1 MTKTTITK
9 KLLTKKN
16 IFLLGLS
23 TIAGGVI
30 IATPLLI
37 FANLELKNPRID
49 VQNQAKSISFISIK
63 DKYLNANS
71 DYLDLK
77 KKLLNDDNTK
87 KTDIDLTD
95 FFDFY
100 QTNNSSIPVNFS
112 TDHNWK
118 PFKLEIFD
126 IKPDD
131 NEQTFEVFWRV
142 SQKLD
147 DNKTAISDLFKQKV
161 AYNYVPDYSLSNFS
175 TYSEDQLKKL
185 RPYTNSEVNFSFK
198 KELTKLIS
206 VEDFQKEVNTAK
218 NDTKAREII
227 NKYFN
232 LDETI
237 SQIFSNKSFYFESE
251 SGIQK
256 PRYDINL
263 VKDQIIT
270 DRYLVKTAT
279 PGVYKLTFVAQFS
292 SNFSKEIA
300 ADINKDSKFFLTTQ
314 LNLSNSFLD
323 SSISDD
329 IVLSQFSD
337 SDYFAINNF
346 SQNNST
352 LITGWDFL
360 NYYNNEIFATKE
372 NRADFLNSLIE
383 KIVKTPLI
391 SKIRFENKL
400 ANLDFNQISKFLDVQ
415 IKLDTEQVNLDFK
428 DNNVVARI
436 NGDIVIKDKR
446 NDKIVATKKF
456 SQSIKNFEILA
467 QNDPDFAASVKK
479 SSLVIQPN
487 LQQSVPINNQ
497 KGIPKDELLALIE
510 SNNFDKLK
518 KVLQNSR
525 YYGFRFDESQ
535 LKSMVDSYNL
545 PTVEDLIKNSNVD
558 DAASK
563 GITSIYSN
571 YFNSDE
577 KISQFLSFL
586 SKQDVS
592 FVAKYWFDYLKHFG
606 LIGSETNWPE
616 DLNTNE
622 LFKKLSE
629 IEIKPTK
636 QPRGQINDDG
646 ELKVWLFSF
655 NYGFL
660 NTEKPL
666 ENGFYISDELK
677 NTLNLMKTNSSFSP
691 EYFIKQIELQLQSNQ
706 ITQPNFSSTEGKNNI
721 ENLTDFLAAF
731 YSLAYSKQKSQKL
744 FTGNFGK
751 DFNYKIQFSLE
762 PNLTNV
768 DALEKSKTEN
778 LKVKY
783 WYNIGPVD
791 KNGDLVSV
799 IYQTKKSEIELKINP
814 DNKLLSDEVDKL
826 DEIVSTFSPNS
837 QIVFLTKKDF
847 EDFESQIKVA
857 ISKSKENE
865 PVSVDKQVE
874 KLPFSSYLTFEHK
887 DIDLG
892 FYAIKKAKPSQTTG
906 TVETSMQTNDVDTTG
921 ILEKITNPA
930 SPVQHNLFLYLYDKK
945 NPKNFSSQPIRVI
958 IMEHTSS
965 LLLK

>member
-1 MTKTTITK
+1 MSKSTITK

-23 TIAGGVI
+23 TIAGGAI
-30 IATPLLI
+30 IAVPLVV

-87 KTDIDLTD
+87 KTNIDLTD

-175 TYSEDQLKKL
+175 TYSEDKLKKL

-206 VEDFQKEVNTAK
+206 VEDFQKEVNSAK
-218 NDTKAREII
+218 NDTEAREII
-227 NKYFN
+227 SKYFN
-232 LDETI
+232 LDEII

-251 SGIQK
+251 SGIKK

-292 SNFSKEIA
+292 SDFSKEIA

-323 SSISDD
+323 KSISDD
-329 IVLSQFSD
+329 VALSEFSD
-337 SDYFAINNF
+337 SDYFAVNNF

-372 NRADFLNSLIE
+372 NRSDFLNSLIE

-391 SKIRFENKL
+391 SKIRFQNKL
-400 ANLDFNQISKFLDVQ
+400 ENLNFNQISKFLDVQ

-428 DNNVVARI
+428 DNNVVAQI

-479 SSLVIQPN
+479 SSLSIEPKVQQPV
-487 LQQSVPINNQ
+487 SQ
-497 KGIPKDELLALIE
+497 KGIPKDELLALIQA
-510 SNNFDKLK
+510 NNFDKLK

-525 YYGFRFDESQ
+525 YYGFRFDETQ

-586 SKQDVS
+586 SKKDIS
-592 FVAKYWFDYLKHFG
+592 FVAKYWFNYLKHFG
-606 LIGSETNWPE
+606 LIGSEANWPE
-616 DLNTNE
+616 NSNSNE
-622 LFKKLSE
+622 LFKKLSK

-636 QPRGQINDDG
+636 QPRGQIDN
-646 ELKVWLFSF
+646 ENSVPTVWLFSF

-660 NTEKPL
+660 DLNKPL
-666 ENGFYISDELK
+666 ENGFYISNELK

-691 EYFIKQIELQLQSNQ
+691 EYFIKQIELQSNKF
-706 ITQPNFSSTEGKNNI
+706 TKPDFSQQTGKNNI

-768 DALEKSKTEN
+768 DALEKPNDEK

-799 IYQTKKSEIELKINP
+799 IYQTKKSEIELKINSE
-814 DNKLLSDEVDKL
+814 NKLLSDEVDKL
-826 DEIVSTFSPNS
+826 DEIASTFSPNS
-837 QIVFLTKKDF
+837 QIVFLTKQDFNDF
-847 EDFESQIKVA
+847 EAQIKAA
-857 ISKSKENE
+857 ISKSKEDE
-865 PVSVDKQVE
+865 PVPVDKEVE
-874 KLPFSSYLTFEHK
+874 KLPFSSYLASEHK
-887 DIDLG
+887 DLDLG
-892 FYAIKKAKPSQTTG
+892 YAIKKAKPSQTPGATG
-906 TVETSMQTNDVDTTG
+906 TADASMQTNDVDTTG

>member
-1 MTKTTITK
+1 MSKSTITK

-23 TIAGGVI
+23 TIAGGAI
-30 IATPLLI
+30 IAVPLVV

-87 KTDIDLTD
+87 KTNIDLTD

-175 TYSEDQLKKL
+175 TYSEDKLKKL

-206 VEDFQKEVNTAK
+206 VEDFQKEVNSAK
-218 NDTKAREII
+218 NDTEAREII
-227 NKYFN
+227 SKYFN
-232 LDETI
+232 LDEII

-251 SGIQK
+251 SGIKK

-292 SNFSKEIA
+292 SDFSKEIA

-323 SSISDD
+323 KSISDD
-329 IVLSQFSD
+329 VVLSEFSD
-337 SDYFAINNF
+337 SDYFAVNNF

-360 NYYNNEIFATKE
+360 NYYNNEIFPTKE

-391 SKIRFENKL
+391 SKIRFQNKL
-400 ANLDFNQISKFLDVQ
+400 ENLNFNQISKFLDVQ

-428 DNNVVARI
+428 DNNVVAQI

-479 SSLVIQPN
+479 SSLSIEPKVQQPV
-487 LQQSVPINNQ
+487 SQ
-497 KGIPKDELLALIE
+497 KGIPKDELLALIQA
-510 SNNFDKLK
+510 NNFDKLK

-525 YYGFRFDESQ
+525 YYGFRFDETQ

-586 SKQDVS
+586 SKKDIS
-592 FVAKYWFDYLKHFG
+592 FVAKYWFNYLKHFG
-606 LIGSETNWPE
+606 LIGSEANWPE
-616 DLNTNE
+616 NSNSNE
-622 LFKKLSE
+622 LFKKLSK

-636 QPRGQINDDG
+636 QPRGQIDN
-646 ELKVWLFSF
+646 ENSVPTVWLFSF

-660 NTEKPL
+660 DLNKPL
-666 ENGFYISDELK
+666 ENGFYISNELK

-691 EYFIKQIELQLQSNQ
+691 EYFIKQIELQSNKF
-706 ITQPNFSSTEGKNNI
+706 TKPDFSQQTGKNNI

-768 DALEKSKTEN
+768 DALEKPNDEK

-799 IYQTKKSEIELKINP
+799 IYQTKKSEIELKINSE
-814 DNKLLSDEVDKL
+814 NKLLSDEVDKL
-826 DEIVSTFSPNS
+826 DEIASTFSPNS
-837 QIVFLTKKDF
+837 QIVFLTKQDFNDF
-847 EDFESQIKVA
+847 EAQIKAA
-857 ISKSKENE
+857 ISKSKEDE
-865 PVSVDKQVE
+865 PVPVDKEVE
-874 KLPFSSYLTFEHK
+874 KLPFSSYLASEHK
-887 DIDLG
+887 DLDLG
-892 FYAIKKAKPSQTTG
+892 YAIKKAKPSQTPGATG
-906 TVETSMQTNDVDTTG
+906 TADASMQTTDVDTSG
-921 ILEKITNPA
+921 VLEKITNPA
-930 SPVQHNLFLYLYDKK
+930 SPVQHNLFLYLYDKN

-958 IMEHTSS
+958 IMEHTTS

>member
-1 MTKTTITK
+1 MTKSTITK

-23 TIAGGVI
+23 TIAGGAI
-30 IATPLLI
+30 IAVPLVV

-49 VQNQAKSISFISIK
+49 VQNQAKSISFINIK

-100 QTNNSSIPVNFS
+100 HTNNSSIPVNFS

-206 VEDFQKEVNTAK
+206 VEDFQKEVNSAK
-218 NDTKAREII
+218 NDTEAREII

-292 SNFSKEIA
+292 SDFSKEIA
-300 ADINKDSKFFLTTQ
+300 ADINKNSKFFLTTQ

-323 SSISDD
+323 NSISDD
-329 IVLSQFSD
+329 IVLSEFSD
-337 SDYFAINNF
+337 SDYFAIDNF
-346 SQNNST
+346 SQDSST

-372 NRADFLNSLIE
+372 KRADFLNSLIE

-391 SKIRFENKL
+391 SKIRFQNKL
-400 ANLDFNQISKFLDVQ
+400 ANLDFNQISKFLDLQ

-428 DNNVVARI
+428 DNNIVAQI

-446 NDKIVATKKF
+446 NDKIVATKRF

-467 QNDPDFAASVKK
+467 QNDPDFAALVDK
-479 SSLVIQPN
+479 SGLVIEPKTQ
-487 LQQSVPINNQ
+487 VPTNPI
-497 KGIPKDELLALIE
+497 GIPKDELLALIE

-525 YYGFRFDESQ
+525 YYGFRFDETQ
-535 LKSMVDSYNL
+535 LKSMIDSYNL

-606 LIGSETNWPE
+606 LIESGSNWPE
-616 DLNTNE
+616 NSNTNE

-629 IEIKPTK
+629 IKIKPTK
-636 QPRGQINDDG
+636 QPRGQIDEEG

-660 NTEKPL
+660 DLNKPL

-691 EYFIKQIELQLQSNQ
+691 EYFIKQIELQSNQ
-706 ITQPNFSSTEGKNNI
+706 STQPNFSSTDGKNNI

-731 YSLAYSKQKSQKL
+731 YSLAYSKQKNQKL

-768 DALEKSKTEN
+768 DALEKLDAEK

-799 IYQTKKSEIELKINP
+799 IYQTKKSEIELKINSE
-814 DNKLLSDEVDKL
+814 NKLLSDEVDKL
-826 DEIVSTFSPNS
+826 DEIASTFSPNS
-837 QIVFLTKKDF
+837 QIVFLTK
-847 EDFESQIKVA
+847 EDFEIVKTQINLA

-865 PVSVDKQVE
+865 PVSVDKEVE
-874 KLPFSSYLTFEHK
+874 KLPFTSYLTFEHK

-892 FYAIKKAKPSQTTG
+892 FYVIKKPKQTETDTTATQTT
-906 TVETSMQTNDVDTTG
+906 TDTDITG
-921 ILEKITNPA
+921 VLEKIPNTGNRI
-930 SPVQHNLFLYLYDKK
+930 QHNLFLYLYDKN

-958 IMEHTSS
+958 IMEHTTS

>member
-1 MTKTTITK
+1 MSKSTITK

-23 TIAGGVI
+23 TIAGGAI
-30 IATPLLI
+30 IAVPLVV

-87 KTDIDLTD
+87 KTNIDLTD

-175 TYSEDQLKKL
+175 TYSEDKLKKL

-206 VEDFQKEVNTAK
+206 VEDFQKEVNSAK
-218 NDTKAREII
+218 NDTEAREII
-227 NKYFN
+227 SKYFN
-232 LDETI
+232 LDEII

-251 SGIQK
+251 SGIKK

-292 SNFSKEIA
+292 SDFSKEIA

-323 SSISDD
+323 KSISDD
-329 IVLSQFSD
+329 VALSEFSD
-337 SDYFAINNF
+337 SDYFAVNNF
-346 SQNNST
+346 SQNNSI

-391 SKIRFENKL
+391 SKIRFQNKL
-400 ANLDFNQISKFLDVQ
+400 ENLNFNQISKFLDVQ

-428 DNNVVARI
+428 DNNVVAQI

-479 SSLVIQPN
+479 SSLSIEPKVQQPV
-487 LQQSVPINNQ
+487 SQ
-497 KGIPKDELLALIE
+497 KGIPKDELLALIQA
-510 SNNFDKLK
+510 NNFDKLK

-525 YYGFRFDESQ
+525 YYGFRFDETQ

-586 SKQDVS
+586 SKKDIS
-592 FVAKYWFDYLKHFG
+592 FVAKYWFNYLKHFG
-606 LIGSETNWPE
+606 LIGSEANWPE
-616 DLNTNE
+616 NSNSNE
-622 LFKKLSE
+622 LFKKLSK

-636 QPRGQINDDG
+636 QPRGQIDN
-646 ELKVWLFSF
+646 ENSVPTVWLFSF

-660 NTEKPL
+660 DLNKPL
-666 ENGFYISDELK
+666 ENGFYISNELK

-691 EYFIKQIELQLQSNQ
+691 EYFIKQIELQSNKF
-706 ITQPNFSSTEGKNNI
+706 TKPDFSQQTGKNNI

-768 DALEKSKTEN
+768 DALEKPNDEK

-799 IYQTKKSEIELKINP
+799 IYQTKKSEIELKINSE
-814 DNKLLSDEVDKL
+814 NKLLSDEVDKL
-826 DEIVSTFSPNS
+826 DEIASTFSPNS
-837 QIVFLTKKDF
+837 QIVFLTKQDFNDF
-847 EDFESQIKVA
+847 EAQIKAA
-857 ISKSKENE
+857 ISKSKEDE
-865 PVSVDKQVE
+865 PVPVDKEVE
-874 KLPFSSYLTFEHK
+874 KLPFSSYLASEHK
-887 DIDLG
+887 DLDLG
-892 FYAIKKAKPSQTTG
+892 YAIKKAKPSQTPGATG
-906 TVETSMQTNDVDTTG
+906 TADASMQTTDVDTSG
-921 ILEKITNPA
+921 VLEKITNPA
-930 SPVQHNLFLYLYDKK
+930 SPVQHNLFLYLYDKN

-958 IMEHTSS
+958 IMEHTTS

>member
-1 MTKTTITK
+1 MTKRTITK
-9 KLLTKKN
+9 KLITKKN

-23 TIAGGVI
+23 TIAGGAI
-30 IATPLLI
+30 IAVPLI
-37 FANLELKNPRID
+37 VFANLELKNPRID

-118 PFKLEIFD
+118 LFKLEIFD

-142 SQKLD
+142 SQKLAD
-147 DNKTAISDLFKQKV
+147 GKTATSDLFKQKV

-206 VEDFQKEVNTAK
+206 VEDFQKEVNSAK
-218 NDTKAREII
+218 NDTEAREII
-227 NKYFN
+227 SKYFN
-232 LDETI
+232 LDEII

-292 SNFSKEIA
+292 SDFSKEIA

-323 SSISDD
+323 KSISDD
-329 IVLSQFSD
+329 IVLSEFSD
-337 SDYFAINNF
+337 SDYFAIDNF
-346 SQNNST
+346 SQDSST

-372 NRADFLNSLIE
+372 KRADFLNSLIE

-391 SKIRFENKL
+391 SKIRFQNKL
-400 ANLDFNQISKFLDVQ
+400 ANLNFNQISKFLDVQ

-428 DNNVVARI
+428 DNNVVAQI

-479 SSLVIQPN
+479 SALTIEPN
-487 LQQSVPINNQ
+487 VQKPANQ

-606 LIGSETNWPE
+606 LITSETNWPE
-616 DLNTNE
+616 DSNSNE
-622 LFKKLSE
+622 LFKKLSK

-636 QPRGQINDDG
+636 QPRGQIGDDNSP
-646 ELKVWLFSF
+646 LKVWLFSF

-691 EYFIKQIELQLQSNQ
+691 EYFIKQIELQSNQ
-706 ITQPNFSSTEGKNNI
+706 STQPNFSSTDGKNNI

-731 YSLAYSKQKSQKL
+731 YSLAYSKQKNQKL

-768 DALEKSKTEN
+768 DALEKPDAEK

-799 IYQTKKSEIELKINP
+799 IYQTKKSEIELKINSE
-814 DNKLLSDEVDKL
+814 NKLLSDEVDKL
-826 DEIVSTFSPNS
+826 DEIASTFSPNS
-837 QIVFLTKKDF
+837 QIVFLTK
-847 EDFESQIKVA
+847 EDFEIVKTQINLA

-865 PVSVDKQVE
+865 PVSVDKEVE
-874 KLPFSSYLTFEHK
+874 KLPFTSYLTFEHK

-892 FYAIKKAKPSQTTG
+892 FYVIKKPKQT
-906 TVETSMQTNDVDTTG
+906 ETDTTATQTITDTDITG
-921 ILEKITNPA
+921 VLEKIPNTGNRI
-930 SPVQHNLFLYLYDKK
+930 QHNLFLYLYDKN
-945 NPKNFSSQPIRVI
+945 NPKIFSSQPIRVI

-965 LLLK
+965 LLLKK

>member
-1 MTKTTITK
+1 MTKSTITK

-23 TIAGGVI
+23 TIAGGAI
-30 IATPLLI
+30 IAIPLVV

-131 NEQTFEVFWRV
+131 NEQTFKVYWRV

-147 DNKTAISDLFKQKV
+147 DGKTATSDLFKQKV
-161 AYNYVPDYSLSNFS
+161 AYNFVPDYSLSNFS

-185 RPYTNSEVNFSFK
+185 RPYTDSEVNFSFK
-198 KELTKLIS
+198 KELTRLIS
-206 VEDFQKEVNTAK
+206 VEDFQKEVNSAK
-218 NDTKAREII
+218 NDTEAREII

-292 SNFSKEIA
+292 SDFSKEIA

-314 LNLSNSFLD
+314 LDLSNSFLD
-323 SSISDD
+323 KSISND
-329 IVLSQFSD
+329 IVLSEFSD
-337 SDYFAINNF
+337 SDYFTINNF

-372 NRADFLNSLIE
+372 KRADFLNSLIE

-391 SKIRFENKL
+391 SKIQFQN
-400 ANLDFNQISKFLDVQ
+400 NLSNLNFNQISKFLDVQ

-428 DNNVVARI
+428 DNSVVAQI
-436 NGDIVIKDKR
+436 NGDIVVKDKR

-467 QNDPDFAASVKK
+467 QNDPDFAASVNK
-479 SSLVIQPN
+479 SALTIEPKAQAPA
-487 LQQSVPINNQ
+487 NQ
-497 KGIPKDELLALIE
+497 NGIPKDELLALIQ

-571 YFNSDE
+571 YFNNDE

-592 FVAKYWFDYLKHFG
+592 FVAKYWFDYLKHFK
-606 LIGSETNWPE
+606 LIEAGANWPE
-616 DLNTNE
+616 DSNSNE
-622 LFKKLSE
+622 LFKKLSD
-629 IEIKPTK
+629 IKIKPTK
-636 QPRGQINDDG
+636 QPRGQLSEETGDPT
-646 ELKVWLFSF
+646 VWLFSF

-660 NTEKPL
+660 NSEKPL

-691 EYFIKQIELQLQSNQ
+691 EYFIKQIELYAKQISNADFAQ
-706 ITQPNFSSTEGKNNI
+706 EIPRNNI

-768 DALEKSKTEN
+768 DALEKPNEEK

-799 IYQTKKSEIELKINP
+799 IYRTKKSEIELKINSE
-814 DNKLLSDEVDKL
+814 NKLLSDEVDKL
-826 DEIVSTFSPNS
+826 DEIASTFSPNS
-837 QIVFLTKKDF
+837 QIVFLTK
-847 EDFESQIKVA
+847 EDFEVVKTQINLA
-857 ISKSKENE
+857 ISTKKGV

-892 FYAIKKAKPSQTTG
+892 FYAIKSKQNQTPGTTDTSNTASQTT
-906 TVETSMQTNDVDTTG
+906 TDTDISG
-921 ILEKITNPA
+921 VIEKIPNTGNR
-930 SPVQHNLFLYLYDKK
+930 VQYNLFLYLYDKN

>member
-1 MTKTTITK
+1 MTKSTITK

-23 TIAGGVI
+23 TLAGGAI
-30 IATPLLI
+30 ITVPLVV

-142 SQKLD
+142 SQKLAD
-147 DNKTAISDLFKQKV
+147 GKTATSDLFKQKV

-175 TYSEDQLKKL
+175 TYSEEKLKKL
-185 RPYTNSEVNFSFK
+185 RPYTDSEVNFSFK

-206 VEDFQKEVNTAK
+206 VEDFQKEVNSAK
-218 NDTKAREII
+218 NDAEAREII

-237 SQIFSNKSFYFESE
+237 SEIFSNKSFYFESE
-251 SGIQK
+251 SGIKK

-292 SNFSKEIA
+292 SDFSKEIA
-300 ADINKDSKFFLTTQ
+300 ADFNKDSKFFLTTQ
-314 LNLSNSFLD
+314 LNLSDSFLD
-323 SSISDD
+323 KSISDD
-329 IVLSQFSD
+329 IVLSEFSD
-337 SDYFAINNF
+337 SDYFTINNF
-346 SQNNST
+346 SQNSST

-372 NRADFLNSLIE
+372 KRADFLNSLIE

-391 SKIRFENKL
+391 SKIRFQNKL
-400 ANLDFNQISKFLDVQ
+400 ENLNFNQISKFLDVQ

-428 DNNVVARI
+428 DNSVVAQI

-446 NDKIVATKKF
+446 NSKTVATKKF

-479 SSLVIQPN
+479 GSLTIQPN
-487 LQQSVPINNQ
+487 AQETVAKDKQ
-497 KGIPKDELLALIE
+497 KGIPKEEILALIE
-510 SNNFDKLK
+510 ANNFDKLK

-525 YYGFRFDESQ
+525 YYGFRFDETQ
-535 LKSMVDSYNL
+535 LKSMVDSYSL

-586 SKQDVS
+586 SKQDIS

-606 LIGSETNWPE
+606 LIEASTKWPE
-616 DLNTNE
+616 DLNANE
-622 LFKKLSE
+622 LFKKLSD
-629 IEIKPTK
+629 IKIKPTK
-636 QPRGQINDDG
+636 QPRGQLSEETGDPT
-646 ELKVWLFSF
+646 VWLFSF

-660 NTEKPL
+660 NSEKPL
-666 ENGFYISDELK
+666 ENGFYISDGLK

-691 EYFIKQIELQLQSNQ
+691 EYFIKQIELQSNQ
-706 ITQPNFSSTEGKNNI
+706 STQPNFSSTEGKNNI

-731 YSLAYSKQKSQKL
+731 YSLAYLKQKDQKL

-768 DALEKSKTEN
+768 DALEKPDAEK

-799 IYQTKKSEIELKINP
+799 IYQTKKSEIELKINSK
-814 DNKLLSDEVDKL
+814 NKLLSDEVDKL
-826 DEIVSTFSPNS
+826 DEIASTFSPNS
-837 QIVFLTKKDF
+837 QIVFLTK
-847 EDFESQIKVA
+847 EDFEIVKTQINLA

-865 PVSVDKQVE
+865 PVSVDKEVE
-874 KLPFSSYLTFEHK
+874 KLPFTSYLTFEHK

-892 FYAIKKAKPSQTTG
+892 FYVIKKPKQTETDTTATQTT
-906 TVETSMQTNDVDTTG
+906 TDTDITG
-921 ILEKITNPA
+921 VLEKIPNTGNR
-930 SPVQHNLFLYLYDKK
+930 VQHNLFLYLYDK
-945 NPKNFSSQPIRVI
+945 NNSKNFSSQPIRVI
-958 IMEHTSS
+958 IMEHTTS

>member
-1 MTKTTITK
+1 MTKSTITK

-23 TIAGGVI
+23 TLAGGAI
-30 IATPLLI
+30 ITVPLVV

-206 VEDFQKEVNTAK
+206 VEDFQKEVNSAK
-218 NDTKAREII
+218 NDTEAREII

-237 SQIFSNKSFYFESE
+237 SEIFSNKSFYFESE

-292 SNFSKEIA
+292 SDFSKEIA

-314 LNLSNSFLD
+314 LNLSDSFLD
-323 SSISDD
+323 KSISDD

-372 NRADFLNSLIE
+372 KRADFLNSLIE

-400 ANLDFNQISKFLDVQ
+400 ANLNFNQISKFLDVQ

-428 DNNVVARI
+428 DNNVVAQI

-921 ILEKITNPA
+921 ILEKITSPA
-930 SPVQHNLFLYLYDKK
+930 NPVQHNLFLYLYDKN
-945 NPKNFSSQPIRVI
+945 NPKTFSSQPIRVI